1 MIARNVA
8 VVISGLAVLTQAMLF
23 NAEAIAGETQQP
35 AKAQHPANKHGA
47 AGKTGHAGPASAP
60 AKQTLQAKA
69 VQTTA
74 AIQIRN
80 LRLGMSTQEFVK
92 EYPQLHVQQAAQ
104 NTERWTQAD
113 AYADPGSLLGNC
125 LGDALKK
132 PCASLAIVSGGAYM
146 QGEFFFVDNRL
157 SMAAIVVD
165 IDDDLDVTAKKYLGL
180 IDELSKSLNA
190 KAEIVKQ
197 SQESLYEE
205 TPDASLRVAEW
216 VNTSTKDRL
225 TVKEDYYFADPDGHT
240 LEVLMVA
247 GSYENA
253 TRDRK
258 VRLEQLRNEEKA
270 KKEALR
276 KQPPK

>member
-8 VVISGLAVLTQAMLF
+8 VVVSGLAVLIQAMLF

-35 AKAQHPANKHGA
+35 ANKQGA
-47 AGKTGHAGPASAP
+47 VGKTGHAGPASVP
-60 AKQTLQAKA
+60 AKQTMQTKA
-69 VQTTA
+69 VQTAA

-80 LRLGMSTQEFVK
+80 LRLGMSTQEFAK
-92 EYPQLHVQQAAQ
+92 EYPQVHLQQAAQ
-104 NTERWTQAD
+104 HTERWAQAD

-146 QGEFFFVDNRL
+146 KGEFFFVDNRL

-180 IDELSKSLNA
+180 VDELSKSLDA

-216 VNTSTKDRL
+216 VNSSTKDRL

-247 GSYENA
+247 GGYENV

-258 VRLEQLRNEEKA
+258 ARLEKLRNEEKA
-270 KKEALR
+270 KKEALG
-276 KQPPK
+276 KLPPR